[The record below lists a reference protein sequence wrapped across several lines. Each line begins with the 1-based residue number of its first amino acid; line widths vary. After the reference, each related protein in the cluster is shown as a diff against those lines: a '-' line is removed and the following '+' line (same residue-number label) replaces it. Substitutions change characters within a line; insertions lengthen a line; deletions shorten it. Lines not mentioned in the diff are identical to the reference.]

1 MSRSCSDDL
10 DRSAQT
16 YLPGARDP
24 IQKFGFEMAKS
35 PSGIRKLTLHRR
47 DLFNHHTLILLVDK
61 PKRHV
66 CEFL

>member
-1 MSRSCSDDL
+1 
-10 DRSAQT
+10 
-16 YLPGARDP
+16 
-24 IQKFGFEMAKS
+24 MAKS